1 MRRGPAG
8 VQAPLPGEP
17 SLGDKGELGVHA
29 RLITGPIWRVPT
41 AKQTP
46 VFKEVDFRQQI
57 YFSYRSLQ
65 QLSYANY
72 SSLLVTMAKFNCCS
86 RGERLCILL
95 VV

>member
-17 SLGDKGELGVHA
+17 SLGGKGELGVHA

-57 YFSYRSLQ
+57 ISATGHCNSFHML
-65 QLSYANY
+65 
-72 SSLLVTMAKFNCCS
+72 T
-86 RGERLCILL
+86 ILHY
-95 VV
+95 